1 MSAIL
6 DIYNSIA
13 NMEVDGVPCRDID
26 EVKLNFRKMPVR
38 MLLPSTEGDMEFI
51 AIGDLQGITWAIR
64 DLCIFAS
71 VTKGEGIEAYS
82 KAMVEYIAL
91 YMEQIKA
98 NRSPAAQCSIE
109 GVQVQ
114 MGPIGWGDKNYWA
127 VDITLA
133 VREIL

>member
-6 DIYNSIA
+6 DIYNSLA
-13 NMEVDGVPCRDID
+13 NMEVGDVPCRDID
-26 EVKLNFRKMPVR
+26 EVKLNFRKVPLR
-38 MLLPSTEGDMEFI
+38 MLMPSTEGDMAFI
-51 AIGDLQGITWAIR
+51 AIGDLQGITWAIK
-64 DLCIFAS
+64 DLCVFAS

-82 KAMVEYIAL
+82 KAMVEYISL

-98 NRSPAAQCSIE
+98 NRSPTAQSCIE

-114 MGPIGWGDKNYWA
+114 MGPIAWGEKHYWA